1 MNRRSVTTGVTL
13 VVLVGVLCVMAVWG
27 YNAATAPVED
37 GATASSGPTCAP
49 EDQTTTGVVRR
60 GEVTVSVYNA
70 GERSGRAQDTL
81 DLLESAGFK
90 AGEVSNAPDGIDV
103 AKAAVYT
110 TKADDPAAE
119 LVARTLGPK
128 TQVVRSDAE
137 FGPGV
142 AVIIGDKFRALD
154 ATAPRRLEYTLPE
167 PVCE

>member
-1 MNRRSVTTGVTL
+1 VDDDT
-13 VVLVGVLCVMAVWG
+13 
-27 YNAATAPVED
+27 
-37 GATASSGPTCAP
+37 TASSGLTCAP
-49 EDQTTTGVVRR
+49 EDQTTSGVVRR
-60 GEVTVSVYNA
+60 ADVTVSVYNA
-70 GERSGRAQDTL
+70 GQRSGRAQDTL
-81 DLLESAGFK
+81 DLLESAGFR
-90 AGEVSNAPDGIDV
+90 AGEVSNAPDGIEV

-142 AVIIGDKFRALD
+142 AVIIGDKFRKLD
-154 ATAPRRLEYTLPE
+154 AAAPRRLEYTLPE

>member
-1 MNRRSVTTGVTL
+1 MNGRKLTTGATL
-13 VVLVGVLCVMAVWG
+13 VVLVVVLCGMAVWG
-27 YNAATAPVED
+27 YNAATAPVDED
-37 GATASSGPTCAP
+37 TPASSGPTCAP

-60 GEVTVSVYNA
+60 GDVTVSVYNA

-81 DLLESAGFK
+81 DLLESAGFR
-90 AGEVSNAPDGIDV
+90 AGEVSNAPDGIEV

-110 TKADDPAAE
+110 TKSDDPAAE

-142 AVIIGDKFRALD
+142 AVVIGDKFRQLD
-154 ATAPRRLEYTLPE
+154 ASAPRRIEYTLPE

>member
-1 MNRRSVTTGVTL
+1 MNGRKLTTGATL
-13 VVLVGVLCVMAVWG
+13 VVLVVVLCVMAVWG
-27 YNAATAPVED
+27 YNAATAPVDDETP
-37 GATASSGPTCAP
+37 TASGPTCAP

-60 GEVTVSVYNA
+60 GDVTVSVYNA
-70 GERSGRAQDTL
+70 GQRSGGAQDTL
-81 DLLESAGFK
+81 DLLESAGFR
-90 AGEVSNAPDGIDV
+90 AGEVSNAPDGIEV

-142 AVIIGDKFRALD
+142 AVVIGDKFRQLD
-154 ATAPRRLEYTLPE
+154 ASAPRRIEYTLPE